1 MTGRAKQPFK
11 VHEMIFEAARLGL
24 SATVALAFLT
34 ACTAPAHDCTSMV
47 GNSKKA
53 CEHDSKNTRSPD
65 NSNNPDQ
72 AD

>member
-1 MTGRAKQPFK
+1 
-11 VHEMIFEAARLGL
+11 MIFKAARLSL
-24 SATVALAFLT
+24 AATAALAFLA
-34 ACTAPAHDCTSMV
+34 ACTAPSPDCTGMV

-72 AD
+72 GN